1 MSKLLNDNTKFELLH
16 LQNDKEFNY
25 VLNLEKN
32 IINVF
37 KELEN
42 KEEISKFGYNHLYP
56 SGSYPAIL
64 HGLAKVYK
72 PVTDQSHLL

>member
-37 KELEN
+37 KDLEN
-42 KEEISKFGYNHLYP
+42 KEEISEFGYNHLYP

-72 PVTDQSHLL
+72 PVTDQCHFL